1 MAREVVV
8 GDVRDAWSAKAAGV
22 VAVRPRPTMPCANA
36 SHKRAVAWAL
46 GNRQAK
52 RKRLTSFSGGSYNL
66 RFVSG
71 MICGTVPGTGFRKT
85 IYFKE

>member
-1 MAREVVV
+1 MRWAI
-8 GDVRDAWSAKAAGV
+8 
-22 VAVRPRPTMPCANA
+22 A
-36 SHKRAVAWAL
+36 SHKRTVAWAQ